1 MIFCTSNASP
11 ISYKLDLY
19 WHDIP
24 FYSCQLLNKNNGCM
38 KNIFTNLYLIA
49 VRSEYLDVFC
59 WFMFVPILS
68 ITNYCYSW
76 WFLISTTIV
85 LIRMGVVPMG
95 GGERLV
101 YRSTYCEPA
110 MECAWRN
117 MSMALS
123 WFAYLPLLCSK
134 FLGQGLYIKYQS

>member
-1 MIFCTSNASP
+1 MYSVDVC
-11 ISYKLDLY
+11 LY
-19 WHDIP
+19 PYFQLQIIVIHDG
-24 FYSCQLLNKNNGCM
+24 FLFLQL
-38 KNIFTNLYLIA
+38 
-49 VRSEYLDVFC
+49 
-59 WFMFVPILS
+59 
-68 ITNYCYSW
+68 
-76 WFLISTTIV
+76 V
-85 LIRMGVVPMG
+85 LIRMGVDPMG
-95 GGERLV
+95 GGEKLV

>member
-1 MIFCTSNASP
+1 MYSV
-11 ISYKLDLY
+11 DLCLY
-19 WHDIP
+19 PYFQLQIMVIHDG
-24 FYSCQLLNKNNGCM
+24 FLFLQL
-38 KNIFTNLYLIA
+38 
-49 VRSEYLDVFC
+49 
-59 WFMFVPILS
+59 
-68 ITNYCYSW
+68 
-76 WFLISTTIV
+76 V
-85 LIRMGVVPMG
+85 LIRMGPMG